1 MKKEIS
7 EIKRRALLAKQR
19 LKMGYWQ
26 RMQEDRD
33 KIMGATNNN
42 ELIHSAH
49 NARMREFERDTRRA
63 LGDDFAEKDE
73 LLYSKVREML
83 DRDEDVMN
91 PIGLLMDKEAFDHMD
106 ANNKQRYILELSAK
120 FRELKDR
127 YYKEKSKYV

>member
-33 KIMGATNNN
+33 KVMGATNNN

-49 NARMREFERDTRRA
+49 NERMLESERDTRRA
-63 LGDDFAEKDE
+63 LGDDFAERDE
-73 LLYSKVREML
+73 LLYSKVRDML

-91 PIGLLMDKEAFDHMD
+91 PIGLLMDKDAFDHMD
-106 ANNKQRYILELSAK
+106 ADNKQRYILELSAK